1 MKARAKIFLK
11 PNEDKEILQGF
22 PWVFDNEILSVKNV
36 DEKLPIT
43 DGSEVDVFSKS
54 GNYLGTGIYN
64 QKSKIT
70 VRILSRNK
78 DVIFDNEFF
87 EKRIQDALDIRFMY
101 YKKSDSYRLI
111 FAEADYLPGLI
122 VERYVDVEGRVFL
135 VVQFLCA

>member
-1 MKARAKIFLK
+1 MQTREKLFLK
-11 PNEDKEILQGF
+11 QNEDKEILQGF

-36 DEKLPIT
+36 DEKLPLA

-78 DVIFDNEFF
+78 DVIFDNQFF

-101 YKKSDSYRLI
+101 YKISFH
-111 FAEADYLPGLI
+111 FALSFYILSFTNCI
-122 VERYVDVEGRVFL
+122 RNCVF
-135 VVQFLCA
+135 C